1 MFEDGGSP
9 QFREGSPR
17 QLQRQS
23 SMEVKKKETK
33 LISSAIHTCY
43 EFSGQYIGRFVAGK
57 TTLEM

>member
-1 MFEDGGSP
+1 
-9 QFREGSPR
+9 
-17 QLQRQS
+17 
-23 SMEVKKKETK
+23 MEVKKKETK